1 MRKRRIGLWVVDVLL
16 VLCASV
22 AANEL
27 RNSYGFSFKSYGPLL
42 PYLGFTVFCWAISS
56 IIFQTSRTIW
66 RFSSLSEY
74 LQIVWACVGT
84 ALAAAGLAV
93 VYNRMEGVAR
103 SLPVLQCIVMIAALV
118 GARVLTRLHHARRS
132 LPQQLQSFEVT
143 QTRKTILLM
152 GAGPLCDLYL
162 RSLTELGDNRIHVA
176 GLLGRNDGQTG
187 RFLQNVPVLGT
198 PENVLPILRDLNVH
212 GVFIDEVVVAA
223 AAHNLS
229 ISVRDALEKLNTS
242 TTISI
247 RFLADDL
254 GFTDNVTQ
262 TSREP
267 SRVASLMETR
277 SLDGQLTLAEVEAI
291 ARRRYWGFKRLI
303 DILAATV
310 LLLVLAP
317 VMLAVATVIAL
328 DLGTP
333 VTFWQRRPG
342 LGGRPFRCMKF
353 RTMRQAF
360 DRHGRPIPE
369 AERISSVGRALRAL
383 RIDELPQLLNILNGD
398 MSLVGP
404 RPLLP
409 ADQPVGARDRL
420 LVRPGMT
427 GWAQVCG
434 GRTISAADKSALDI
448 WYIRHASWRL
458 DVWIVCKTVA
468 VIFGGERVDERALE
482 LARRS
487 SSGTR
492 DETSNFAAFE
502 TAAMCGTRGGGRRS
516 AL

>member
-1 MRKRRIGLWVVDVLL
+1 MRTRRIGLWVIDVFL

-27 RNSYGFSFKSYGPLL
+27 RNSYGFSFNSYIRLL
-42 PYLGFTVFCWAISS
+42 PYLCFTLFAWSVSS
-56 IIFQTSRTIW
+56 ILFQTSRTIW

-93 VYNRMEGVAR
+93 MYNRMEGVAR
-103 SLPVLQCIVMIAALV
+103 SLPILQCIVMIAALV

-132 LPQQLQSFEVT
+132 LPQQLQTFEVR

-152 GAGPLCDLYL
+152 GFGPLCDLYL
-162 RSLTELGDNRIHVA
+162 RSVTELGDNRIHVA
-176 GLLGRNDGQTG
+176 GLLGRNEGQTG

-223 AAHNLS
+223 ARQSLS
-229 ISVRDALEKLNTS
+229 ISTRDALVELNQS

-254 GFTDNVTQ
+254 GFTESVLSP
-262 TSREP
+262 SREP
-267 SRVASLMETR
+267 ARVASLMEAR
-277 SLDGQLTLAEVEAI
+277 SSGDQLTLSEVEAI
-291 ARRRYWGFKRLI
+291 GRRRYWAVKRSI
-303 DILAATV
+303 DIVISSA
-310 LLLVLAP
+310 LLLALSP
-317 VMLAVATVIAL
+317 LMLAVATVIAL
-328 DLGTP
+328 DLGMP

-353 RTMRQAF
+353 RTMRKAY
-360 DRHGRPIPE
+360 DGHGRTIPE
-369 AERISSVGRALRAL
+369 AERMSTIGRVLRGL
-383 RIDELPQLLNILNGD
+383 RLDELPQLLNILNGD

-409 ADQPVGARDRL
+409 VDQPVCARDRL

-434 GRTISAADKSALDI
+434 GRTISPADKSALDI

-458 DVWIVCKTVA
+458 DLWIFYKTIT

-482 LARRS
+482 LARQPVDSAGSDTPPLTASGLTEMRGGPAVVRS
-487 SSGTR
+487 SGV
-492 DETSNFAAFE
+492 
-502 TAAMCGTRGGGRRS
+502 
-516 AL
+516 